1 MAQPDYYKSLGV
13 EKTATA
19 DEIKKA
25 YRKLAVKYHPD
36 RNQGDNAA
44 EEKFKEI
51 NEAYAVLSDAKNAK
65 STTPSARMTSAG
77 STVRRISSRVLISPA
92 PLRIWGWVKMVMIF
106 FPVSLA
112 ALSAVVA
119 QAAASAEVHKNGIRL
134 KS

>member
-1 MAQPDYYKSLGV
+1 MAQTDYYKSLGV

-25 YRKLAVKYHPD
+25 FRKLAVKYHPD

-65 STTPSARMTSAG
+65 STTHSARMTSIG
-77 STVRRISSRVLISPA
+77 STVRRISSRALISPA
-92 PLRIWGWVKMVMIF
+92 PLRIWGWVKAVMIF
-106 FPVSLA
+106 SPGFLA
-112 ALSAVVA
+112 ALSAVAA
-119 QAAASAEVHKNGIRL
+119 QAAASAEGHNGAPT
-134 KS
+134 